1 MGTLRV
7 AYPYKIYEEYYLLYF
22 YDYNCQGDSKGSTD
36 MITTCVCEDENV
48 NELNLKTPSTLEND
62 TFSNFTIKSFN
73 ETFNIP
79 EIDCSNPKTSHLCSN
94 FTCQIYNL
102 AEQHSVNLVA
112 RFRIWKP

>member
-1 MGTLRV
+1 MSKQRKIIIQIVLTTL
-7 AYPYKIYEEYYLLYF
+7 KFIL
-22 YDYNCQGDSKGSTD
+22 QGSTD

-79 EIDCSNPKTSHLCSN
+79 EI
-94 FTCQIYNL
+94 
-102 AEQHSVNLVA
+102 V
-112 RFRIWKP
+112 RFKSFVLFKLLS